1 MLHFYWHYYPKVF
14 TPFFLFVDRQYQG
27 RIKSS
32 FFILLQ
38 QNLSMRV
45 WGWCEGKKT
54 YPHTYPHTLYR
65 CLSTCYGKKWGCEGK
80 KRKKI
85 FYYIVT
91 WMENSAITDH
101 GIFYH
106 CRKLHQTVCHDE
118 YLMRDYGWH
127 DDKVRSRGKRPVT
140 GQVSRTWYLW
150 QGDVAPLT
158 GPYPYG
164 ILKRDD
170 EDPAVADFA
179 SARHLLDCRHGLLYI
194 LPFYWFILLTL
205 PLCQLRVQNYY
216 IMTTNHT
223 KVFRF
228 D

>member
-1 MLHFYWHYYPKVF
+1 
-14 TPFFLFVDRQYQG
+14 
-27 RIKSS
+27 
-32 FFILLQ
+32 
-38 QNLSMRV
+38 
-45 WGWCEGKKT
+45 
-54 YPHTYPHTLYR
+54 
-65 CLSTCYGKKWGCEGK
+65 
-80 KRKKI
+80 
-85 FYYIVT
+85 
-91 WMENSAITDH
+91 MENSTITDH

-106 CRKLHQTVCHDE
+106 CRKLHQVVCHDE

-179 SARHLLDCRHGLLYI
+179 SAHRLPDCRHCLLYI

-223 KVFRF
+223 KAFRF
-228 D
+228 DWDIYLLLTIRLYTNKLDFILKVQHVEIITIWYFYQNKT